1 MEAIG
6 TTPSMTSKRKCSFQ
20 RWAGQPLPF
29 AASSETSSYDAR
41 QRATAVRL
49 TLLTLAL
56 ILPVGLL
63 LMRSLEITPDWS
75 RLLSAE
81 GRSLIMGGLGAGAT
95 VILATLLALSAAR
108 LPVTARIASLG
119 YGTPAAVM
127 AI

>member
-95 VILATLLALSAAR
+95 VILATLLALGAAR
-108 LPVTARIASLG
+108 DPYLAPVRLRHPGGAGLQLRQ
-119 YGTPAAVM
+119 
-127 AI
+127 